1 MGENKNSDSRKIEK
15 LALIAESLQNL
26 FQGRSTVIF
35 ELENEEYSE
44 MISYFREID
53 RHHKEFS
60 IDMSGTEFHFILSES
75 FSEEKS

>member
-15 LALIAESLQNL
+15 LALITESLQIL

-35 ELENEEYSE
+35 ELENDEYSE
-44 MISYFREID
+44 MISHFREID

-75 FSEEKS
+75 SSEEKS